1 MRKNLE
7 NVKKFKVY
15 KSYNDNNENEN
26 IIEIQITK
34 VNMKIEIV

>member
-1 MRKNLE
+1 MF
-7 NVKKFKVY
+7 KKFKVY

>member
-7 NVKKFKVY
+7 NVKKIKVY

>member
-34 VNMKIEIV
+34 VNTKIEIV